1 MEEELAM
8 STGIIMQEE
17 TKLNKLKQ
25 NLLMQKITNLISSGD
40 DNISYKK
47 TAEKISK
54 KLLEEVGTDRT
65 TERPINIV
73 ENNIKRLEIKK
84 QELEESKTKMQ
95 NLNEISKKIKQEQTN
110 KEKEIEIIKEIK
122 RKKEETNIEEE
133 IIKINE
139 KSLEEIKNKKNQI
152 KEEPIPEEKRSK
164 TPILITTTLIL
175 FILAICLYNNSKII
189 TYGLIAVS
197 IIILMYTIITTN
209 KAKKIKN
216 KKQEKINKA
225 NKEKEL
231 LENLIQEK
239 EQEISNLQ
247 NKKEEKINIQKI
259 EIENKH
265 NIEKRKIE
273 DYFACTLKEIENILE
288 IKEKEIKEIN
298 LKMSEIEIENRN
310 TIPKLEEIV
319 EIEEELKNMKER
331 KENLIHLSNSIQI
344 AKQTLDEAYEEMKNK
359 VTPEFTKD
367 LAKMTQKISMR
378 KI

>member
-1 MEEELAM
+1 M

>member
-1 MEEELAM
+1 
-8 STGIIMQEE
+8 MQEE
-17 TKLNKLKQ
+17 TKLNKPKQ

-47 TAEKISK
+47 TTEKISK

-84 QELEESKTKMQ
+84 QELEENKAKMQ
-95 NLNEISKKIKQEQTN
+95 NLNEISKKIKQEQIN
-110 KEKEIEIIKEIK
+110 KKQELEIIKEIK

-152 KEEPIPEEKRSK
+152 KEETISNEKKSK
-164 TPILITTTLIL
+164 TPVLIIFTLVL
-175 FILAICLYNNSKII
+175 AILATCLYSISKTI
-189 TYGLIAVS
+189 TYGLIVVS
-197 IIILMYTIITTN
+197 IILLMYTIITAN

-216 KKQEKINKA
+216 KKQEEINKTK
-225 NKEKEL
+225 KEKEI

-239 EQEISNLQ
+239 EQEIIKLQ
-247 NKKEEKINIQKI
+247 NKKQEKINNQKT
-259 EIENKH
+259 EIKNKYKTEAR
-265 NIEKRKIE
+265 IIE
-273 DYFACTLKEIENILE
+273 DYFACTLQEIENILE
-288 IKEKEIKEIN
+288 IKENEIKEIN
-298 LKMSEIEIENRN
+298 LKTHEIEIENKN
-310 TIPKLEEIV
+310 TLPKLEESA
-319 EIEEELKNMKER
+319 EIEEELKSMKER
-331 KENLIHLSNSIQI
+331 KENLIHLSNSILI
-344 AKQTLDEAYEEMKNK
+344 AKQTLDEAYEEMKNQ